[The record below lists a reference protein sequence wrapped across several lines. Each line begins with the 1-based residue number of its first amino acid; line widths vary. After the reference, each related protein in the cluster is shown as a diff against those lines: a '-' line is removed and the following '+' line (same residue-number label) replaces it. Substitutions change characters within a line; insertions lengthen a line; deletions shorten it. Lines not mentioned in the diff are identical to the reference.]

1 MEEKK
6 QKRDESTEQEKF
18 WLGKFGDEYQD
29 RNNSIELLAQKT
41 AFYASIIKG
50 MDKFESCIEFGS
62 NIGLNLLAVR
72 NLVPDCKLSAIEI
85 NPRAVEELKKVND
98 LQVYNQ
104 SILDFVPDFRR
115 DVVIIQGVLI
125 HINPDRLN
133 EVYDLLYKTCEKY
146 ILIAE
151 YYNQTPV
158 EVTYRGNQDKLFKRD
173 FAGEMMDKF
182 ENLSLVNYGFV
193 YHRDN
198 QFPMDDITWFLLKK

>member
-1 MEEKK
+1 MDENKK
-6 QKRDESTEQEKF
+6 SGEMLSEQEKF

-29 RNNSIELLAQKT
+29 RNNSNELLAQKT
-41 AFYASIIKG
+41 AFYASVIKG
-50 MDKFESCIEFGS
+50 MDKFGSCIEFGS

-72 NLVPDCKLSAIEI
+72 NLVPDCELSAIEI
-85 NPRAVEELKKVND
+85 NPRAVEELKRIKN

-104 SILDFVPDFRR
+104 SIFDFVPDSKR

-125 HINPDRLN
+125 HINPEKLN
-133 EVYDLLYKTCEKY
+133 EVYDLLYKTSKKY

-182 ENLSLVNYGFV
+182 DDLSLVNYGFV
-193 YHRDN
+193 YHRDY